1 MPLVKDHQE
10 QICSWTSW
18 AYHLLQ
24 RGRKFTA
31 DNLKC
36 LEKKLLGSI
45 YYRMK
50 ALIGEFGGRS
60 KEVGIHPRLGAV
72 RKWGEL
78 YNYPGKSLQ

>member
-1 MPLVKDHQE
+1 
-10 QICSWTSW
+10 
-18 AYHLLQ
+18 
-24 RGRKFTA
+24 
-31 DNLKC
+31 
-36 LEKKLLGSI
+36 
-45 YYRMK
+45 MK